1 MQCSLITT
9 DFIKY
14 TPEFN
19 SDTGK
24 YFDKSPFQLYE
35 RGQVYTCDCKTDSRF
50 TNCTQFNQHINTK
63 VHKQYIK
70 FYDTYTNINKEKDKE
85 IVRLKADNE
94 KKKLLNMRLYKAINT
109 LEVNKKN
116 IELQNKNLK
125 KNIEHITEEKK
136 NYHDQNNELT
146 NTINTLQE
154 KITKTTEQNRLK
166 TKKNKKMQKENEDLK
181 LKIQEKDKQIS
192 EYTQFNYESGVFDND
207 EEFQDCYPK

>member
-1 MQCSLITT
+1 MQCTLITT

-19 SDTGK
+19 SDTAK

-63 VHKQYIK
+63 VHKQYLK
-70 FYDTYTNINKEKDKE
+70 FYDTYTSINKEKDKE

-109 LEVNKKN
+109 LEENKKN
-116 IELQNKNLK
+116 IEIQNKNLK
-125 KNIEHITEEKK
+125 KNIEQITEEKK
-136 NYHDQNNELT
+136 TYQNQNIEFT
-146 NTINTLQE
+146 NTINTLEE
-154 KITKTTEQNRLK
+154 KITKTTKQNTIK
-166 TKKNKKMQKENEDLK
+166 TKKNKKLEKENEDLK
-181 LKIQEKDKQIS
+181 LKIQEQQKLII
-192 EYTQFNYESGVFDND
+192 EYTQFTYKSGDFDD
-207 EEFQDCYPK
+207 TEEFQDCYPK